1 MSKHALASILA
12 LAAGSLVSLAAAAQT
27 GAASPEW
34 QQILAGA
41 RAEGVVVV
49 AMGPTQIRR
58 EFFLKQWKT
67 DYPDIALSLTIA
79 PRTFVP
85 ALVAER
91 AAGKFLWDVF
101 SGGPNTGITMIKAD
115 LLDPLMP
122 EIVLPENQDL
132 ADFGGAEDAFF
143 DPQKIYMLSLVI
155 DLTAPAYNAK
165 LVAPAKAKAL
175 GLDLLLEPEAK
186 GKIAWY
192 DPRTEGPGAPFLV
205 LIAKVLGDDKLR
217 RILKDQDPVFVGN
230 LNEVATSVVRG
241 RAIVGMGSKP
251 REIVAPFKEAGLD
264 VDVRPLG
271 NTPETAYRTT
281 DGATLAVIRSRPH
294 PNAARLFVN
303 WIMSKRIS
311 ELMAKATEFPS
322 RRASVPPLDPDYTP
336 IPGGAYVDAQ
346 RDENDAV
353 MRQWQ
358 AETKRLRPQ

>member
-1 MSKHALASILA
+1 MFRHGLAFGLT
-12 LAAGSLVSLAAAAQT
+12 LAALMLAPLAARSQTAAAPDWQRTLAAARQ
-27 GAASPEW
+27 
-34 QQILAGA
+34 
-41 RAEGVVVV
+41 EGVVVV
-49 AMGPTQIRR
+49 AMGPTQARR
-58 EFFLKQWKT
+58 DFLLRQWKA

-79 PRTFVP
+79 PRSFVP
-85 ALVAER
+85 NLVTER

-101 SGGPNTGITMIKAD
+101 CGGPNTGISMIKAD

-122 EIVLPENQDL
+122 EIVLPENTDL
-132 ADFGGAEDAFF
+132 SDFGGAEDAFF
-143 DPQKIYMLSLVI
+143 DPQKRYMLSLVI
-155 DLTAPAYNAK
+155 DLTSPAYNAK
-165 LVAPAKAKAL
+165 LIAPAKAAAL
-175 GLDLLLEPEAK
+175 GLNLMLEPEVK

-217 RILKDQDPVFVGN
+217 RILTDQDPVFVAN
-230 LNEVATSVVRG
+230 LNDVATSVVRG
-241 RAIVGMGSKP
+241 RAVIGLGSKP

-281 DGATLAVIRSRPH
+281 DGATLAVIQSRPH

-303 WIMSKRIS
+303 WILSPRIS
-311 ELMAKATEFPS
+311 GLMAKATEFPS
-322 RRASVPPLDPDYTP
+322 RRASVPPLDPLYTP
-336 IPGGAYVDAQ
+336 IAGAAYVDAQ

-353 MRQWQ
+353 MRHWQ